1 MSWHVK
7 YVQDEPTSLGERSK
21 LCLSETKAT
30 NSGEGWSDG
39 LTTPLIPFPKGD
51 KSKSSPL
58 QGGGRSCA
66 CFSKLQMRGGGSACS
81 GNKPIFSFPGWGR
94 LGWGDKSSGGSPS
107 LTGLALPIQI
117 WKGGVKHA

>member
-1 MSWHVK
+1 MDIVK
-7 YVQDEPTSLGERSK
+7 NLYKKNK
-21 LCLSETKAT
+21 LDDIK
-30 NSGEGWSDG
+30 
-39 LTTPLIPFPKGD
+39 
-51 KSKSSPL
+51 PL
-58 QGGGRSCA
+58 QPTCSHA
-66 CFSKLQMRGGGSACS
+66 FIFAGGGSSSS